1 VRIITKASK
10 DATAFLSAAELLA
23 RYRRKDLSPVDVVD
37 AVLDR
42 LDRHNGVVNAYCWV
56 DREGARRSAR
66 QAEARW
72 MAGAPRGLIDG
83 VPVGIKDNLLVAGMP
98 TRFGSKLTSSE
109 PSKHDAPAVA
119 RLREQ
124 GAILIGKTTMPEF
137 GWKAVTDSPLTGV
150 TRNPWDT
157 RKTPGGSSGGAV
169 AAVVLGMGNI
179 HLGTDGGGS
188 IRIPAAFGGSYGIKP
203 TRARV
208 PAWPASPLATLA
220 HVGCLT
226 RSVAD
231 AALALTI
238 IAAPD
243 LRDVYAWTSPAPDF
257 GTGLEDGIAG
267 MRLAYSP
274 RLAYAERVDAEIE
287 TAVTAAVR
295 VFEELGAHVDEADPE
310 LDGDPIA
317 VWDTLWWSSFAGL
330 LQPHGER
337 VRDLVDPGLIAA
349 AARGRETSAMDY
361 IRAQLKRAELH
372 AVFARF
378 FQRYDLLLTPSM
390 PLGAFEADRLVPP
403 SGEWGEGWT
412 NWCPFTYPFNL
423 TQQPAA
429 SIPCGMTRDGLP
441 IGLQIVG
448 AIGADALVLRASRA
462 FEAAKPFCALTEPRT
477 PPATN
482 SASAFR

>member
-1 VRIITKASK
+1 
-10 DATAFLSAAELLA
+10 
-23 RYRRKDLSPVDVVD
+23 
-37 AVLDR
+37 VLDQV
-42 LDRHNGVVNAYCWV
+42 DRHNGVVNAYCWL
-56 DREGARRSAR
+56 DREGARRNATE
-66 QAEARW
+66 AEARW

-83 VPVGIKDNLLVAGMP
+83 IPVGIKDNLLVAGMP

-109 PSKHDAPAVA
+109 PSQHDAPAVA

-124 GAILIGKTTMPEF
+124 GAILIGKTTLPEF

-208 PAWPASPLATLA
+208 PAWPTSPLGTLA

-257 GTGLEDGIAG
+257 GAGLEDGIAG
-267 MRLAYSP
+267 MRVAYSP
-274 RLAYAERVDAEIE
+274 RLAYAERVDAEVD

-295 VFEELGAHVDEADPE
+295 ISVIAEASRM
-310 LDGDPIA
+310 A
-317 VWDTLWWSSFAGL
+317 VGLPVTPSNSVTVPWWVSRPRAGL
-330 LQPHGER
+330 
-337 VRDLVDPGLIAA
+337 PGI
-349 AARGRETSAMDY
+349 RHSALS
-361 IRAQLKRAELH
+361 AN
-372 AVFARF
+372 
-378 FQRYDLLLTPSM
+378 TPV
-390 PLGAFEADRLVPP
+390 A
-403 SGEWGEGWT
+403 
-412 NWCPFTYPFNL
+412 
-423 TQQPAA
+423 
-429 SIPCGMTRDGLP
+429 
-441 IGLQIVG
+441 
-448 AIGADALVLRASRA
+448 
-462 FEAAKPFCALTEPRT
+462 
-477 PPATN
+477 
-482 SASAFR
+482 